1 MVSAGAGHTDARA
14 LAVVGTERMA
24 GLARGAH
31 RDVVAVVAGA
41 VAAAWVVVGLLGWRV
56 LTPHDPALQ
65 NPSDRFA
72 RPGVAHW
79 IGADQFGRDVL
90 ARVLA
95 GARPVLV
102 VAPLATALA
111 VVVGTAVGLTAA
123 GLGGWFDGVAM
134 RVLDAVTVFPSII
147 AATLF
152 AALVGRS
159 RLVLILV
166 IAATFVPIVARGVRA
181 ATLVEC
187 AKPYVEAARLRGEP
201 TWSLLVRELL
211 PNVRATVLVEATSR
225 LGDAVFAAATL
236 SFLGLGEPPGSPEW
250 GATVS
255 ENRVWLTLAPWTLLA
270 PALAIASLVVAV
282 ALLADALRRRVD
294 AP

>member
-1 MVSAGAGHTDARA
+1 VSAGVDGQTGTRPAAA
-14 LAVVGTERMA
+14 VGTERLA
-24 GLARGAH
+24 GLARGAR
-31 RDVVAVVAGA
+31 RDVVAAAAGA
-41 VAAAWVVVGLLGWRV
+41 VVAVWVVAAVVGWRV
-56 LTPHDPALQ
+56 LTPRDPALQ
-65 NPSDRFA
+65 APSDRFA
-72 RPGVAHW
+72 RPGPEHW
-79 IGADQFGRDVL
+79 LGADQFGRDVL

-102 VAPLATALA
+102 VAPLATVLA
-111 VVVGTAVGLTAA
+111 VVVGTVIGLSAA
-123 GLGGWFDGVAM
+123 GLGGWYDGLVM

-166 IAATFVPIVARGVRA
+166 IAATFVPIVARSVRA

-201 TWSLLVRELL
+201 TWSLLIRELL
-211 PNVRATVLVEATSR
+211 PNVRGTVLVEATSR

-255 ENRVWLTLAPWTLLA
+255 ENRVWLTVAPWTLLA

-282 ALLADALRRRVD
+282 ALLADAVRRRID
-294 AP
+294 A

>member
-1 MVSAGAGHTDARA
+1 VSAGVDGQTGTRPAAA
-14 LAVVGTERMA
+14 VGTERLA
-24 GLARGAH
+24 GLARGAR
-31 RDVVAVVAGA
+31 RDVVAAVAGA
-41 VAAAWVVVGLLGWRV
+41 VVAVWVVAAVVGWRV
-56 LTPHDPALQ
+56 LTPRDPALQ
-65 NPSDRFA
+65 APSDRFA
-72 RPGVAHW
+72 RPGPEHW
-79 IGADQFGRDVL
+79 LGADQFGRDVL

-102 VAPLATALA
+102 VAPLATVLA
-111 VVVGTAVGLTAA
+111 VIVGTVIGLSAA
-123 GLGGWFDGVAM
+123 GLGGWYDGLVM

-166 IAATFVPIVARGVRA
+166 IAATFVPIVARSVRA

-211 PNVRATVLVEATSR
+211 PNVRGTVLVEATSR

-255 ENRVWLTLAPWTLLA
+255 ENRVWLTVAPWTLLA
-270 PALAIASLVVAV
+270 PALAIASLVIAV
-282 ALLADALRRRVD
+282 ALLADAVRRRID
-294 AP
+294 A

>member
-1 MVSAGAGHTDARA
+1 VSAGVDGQTGTRPAAA
-14 LAVVGTERMA
+14 VGTERLA
-24 GLARGAH
+24 GLARGAR
-31 RDVVAVVAGA
+31 RDVVAAVAGA
-41 VAAAWVVVGLLGWRV
+41 VVAVWVVAAVVGWRV
-56 LTPHDPALQ
+56 LTPRDPALQ
-65 NPSDRFA
+65 APSDRFA
-72 RPGVAHW
+72 RPGPEHW
-79 IGADQFGRDVL
+79 LGADQFGRDVL

-102 VAPLATALA
+102 VAPLATVLA
-111 VVVGTAVGLTAA
+111 VIVGTVIGLSAA
-123 GLGGWFDGVAM
+123 GLGGWYDGLVM

-166 IAATFVPIVARGVRA
+166 IAATFVPIVARSVRA

-201 TWSLLVRELL
+201 TWSLLIRELL
-211 PNVRATVLVEATSR
+211 PNVRGTVLVEATSR

-255 ENRVWLTLAPWTLLA
+255 ENRVWLTVAPWTLLA

-282 ALLADALRRRVD
+282 ALLADAVRRRID
-294 AP
+294 A

>member
-1 MVSAGAGHTDARA
+1 VNSGVGGHTGTKTVAA
-14 LAVVGTERMA
+14 VGTERVA
-24 GLARGAH
+24 GLTRGAP
-31 RDVVAVVAGA
+31 RDVVAVAAGA
-41 VAAAWVVVGLLGWRV
+41 VAAAWVVVALAGWRV
-56 LTPHDPALQ
+56 LAPRDPALQ
-65 NPSDRFA
+65 TPSDRFA
-72 RPGVAHW
+72 RPGPEHW
-79 IGADQFGRDVL
+79 LGADQFGRDVL

-111 VVVGTAVGLTAA
+111 VIVGTVIGLSAA
-123 GLGGWFDGVAM
+123 GLGRWFDGLVM

-159 RLVLILV
+159 RPVLILV
-166 IAATFVPIVARGVRA
+166 IAATFVPIVARSVRA

-187 AKPYVEAARLRGEP
+187 AKPYVEAARLRTEP

-250 GATVS
+250 GASVS
-255 ENRVWLTLAPWTLLA
+255 ENRVWLTIAPWTLLA

-294 AP
+294 AS